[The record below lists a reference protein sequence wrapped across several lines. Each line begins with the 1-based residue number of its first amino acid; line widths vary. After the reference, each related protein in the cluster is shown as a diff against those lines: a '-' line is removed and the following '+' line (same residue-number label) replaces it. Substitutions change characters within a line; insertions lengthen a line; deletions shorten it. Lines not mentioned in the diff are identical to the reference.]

1 MKPAWACGMGPYET
15 ARGLSDWFGGDD
27 PPLEKAREIGD
38 CEDLDGCTTVFAVI
52 SADAGDMED
61 ESGDG
66 AELP

>member
-1 MKPAWACGMGPYET
+1 MNPACGCGMGPYET
-15 ARGLSDWFGGDD
+15 AWGLSDWCRGDD

-38 CEDLDGCTTVFAVI
+38 CEDLGGCTTVFVVT
-52 SADAGDMED
+52 SADTDVR